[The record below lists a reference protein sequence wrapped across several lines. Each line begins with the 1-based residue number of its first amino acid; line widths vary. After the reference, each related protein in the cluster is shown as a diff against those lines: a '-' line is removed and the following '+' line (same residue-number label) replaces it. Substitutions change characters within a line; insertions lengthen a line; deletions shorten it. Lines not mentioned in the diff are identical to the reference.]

1 MKYSDYIHESE
12 INHKSLS
19 YNLLT
24 PKAAKGKSLKPQ
36 KIKVS
41 PAKALDSVST
51 LHDF

>member
-24 PKAAKGKSLKPQ
+24 PRPSKGKSLKPG

-41 PAKALDSVST
+41 PG
-51 LHDF
+51 